1 MYRRPSQILLFACL
15 LLAAMSH
22 AHLRAGP
29 RAEDDD
35 DRKAG
40 ADADLPTGMHITP
53 AAARGAIFSAL
64 RPGLPAQSNLTV
76 GYAVSTAISPDGNT
90 LLILTSGYNIIYDPQ
105 GRAIPATSTEYVFV
119 FDISSNPPRQV
130 QVLQVARA
138 FDGLAWNPNGNEFY
152 VSGGEEDSLHIFARS
167 TAGSPSRGT
176 APATAPGKA
185 LGTEI
190 WREDTPPVSLKHRAG
205 LGLAVRPEV
214 SGLAVNASG
223 TALIAANYENDS
235 ISIIDLKS
243 RAPFAEL
250 DLRPGSPHASP
261 GDASQA
267 AASPAA
273 ASQKT
278 VAGGEYPFW
287 IAVQGDQKAYISS
300 VRDREIVVVNLSGLS
315 LNPAPASDSARA
327 TSPEVSPAPPKIL
340 ARIPVR
346 GSPNKLILNRAG
358 TRLYVACDNSDS
370 VAIIDTASDK
380 LLTQFSVTAPK
391 AVFANPRG
399 FKGSNPNSLALSP
412 DERTL
417 YVTDGGTNALAVIRL
432 DHDSGRIAG
441 LIPTGWYPNSVS
453 VSRDGTRLYIV
464 NGKSPAGPNPGHCRS
479 IPACRAQNQYILQLT
494 RAGFLTLPVPRAAE
508 LASLTAQVA
517 RNDHFRAVG
526 NRDALVTQFLHSRIH
541 HIIYVIKENRTYDQ
555 VLGDLER
562 GNGDPA
568 LAELPQ
574 ALSPNHHQFARQFV
588 TLDNFFASGDV
599 SGDGWN
605 WSTAARATDSL
616 EKTVPIQYAGHGLDY
631 TYEGG
636 DRNINTGI
644 ASVAARREANPVTPA
659 DDRLLPGTANVSAPD
674 PPTDAQGDDND
685 NDAGAG
691 YLWDGALRAKLSVR
705 NYGCFLDLVRYRLPA
720 RDPSFLAP
728 VRDPRATN
736 TRVAYPTR
744 PELDPLT
751 DAYYRGFDQALPDY
765 WRFKEWEREFD
776 GYVRDHNL
784 PALEF
789 VRLAHDHF
797 GDFGRAIDGV
807 NTVQTEMADN
817 DYALGLLLEKIA
829 ASPYKDDT
837 LVFVVED
844 DAQDGPDHVDAHRTV
859 ALVAGP
865 YVRQHALVSERYTT
879 VHMLRTI
886 EDLLGIEPLGLDD
899 SSVEPMTKI
908 FENKLTPWTYTAMV
922 PAALRSTQLPVS
934 AAQPAAAA
942 APAAI
947 GSANAGRDATYWESE
962 TRGMDFSAED
972 RLDVPRFN
980 QILWTGLMGDATPYP
995 AKRDARNLRRHRQR
1009 LLARIGAAIPR

>member
-1 MYRRPSQILLFACL
+1 MYLRTSQILLFACL
-15 LLAAMSH
+15 LLAATSH
-22 AHLRAGP
+22 DHLRAGP
-29 RAEDDD
+29 RPEDDD

-40 ADADLPTGMHITP
+40 TDADLPTGMHITP

-64 RPGLPAQSNLTV
+64 RPGLPAQSNFTV
-76 GYAVSTAISPDGNT
+76 GDAVSTAISPDGNT

-105 GRAIPATSTEYVFV
+105 GRAIPAASTEYVFV
-119 FDISSNPPRQV
+119 FDISGSSPRQV
-130 QVLQVARA
+130 QALQVARA

-152 VSGGEEDSLHIFARS
+152 VSGGEEDSVHIFARN

-176 APATAPGKA
+176 APAPTLGKAKA
-185 LGTEI
+185 LGTET
-190 WREDTPPVSLKHRAG
+190 WREDTKPVSLKHRAG
-205 LGLAVRPEV
+205 LGLAVKPEV

-243 RAPFAEL
+243 RAPLAEL
-250 DLRPGSPHASP
+250 DLRPDSPHASP
-261 GDASQA
+261 SDASQA
-267 AASPAA
+267 AASQKAP
-273 ASQKT
+273 SQKSM
-278 VAGGEYPFW
+278 AGGEYPFW
-287 IAVQGDQKAYISS
+287 IAVEGDQKAYISS
-300 VRDREIVVVNLSGLS
+300 VRDREIVVVALGAAP

-327 TSPEVSPAPPKIL
+327 ASPEVSPASPKIL

-346 GSPNKLILNRAG
+346 GSPNKMILNRAG

-380 LLTQFSVTAPK
+380 LLTQFPVTAPK
-391 AVFANPRG
+391 AVFSNPRG
-399 FKGSNPNSLALSP
+399 FKGSNPNSLALAP

-432 DHDSGRIAG
+432 DHDSGSIAG
-441 LIPTGWYPNSVS
+441 LIPTGWYPNSVT
-453 VSRDGTRLYIV
+453 VSRDGARLYIV
-464 NGKSPAGPNPGHCRS
+464 NGKSPAGPNPGHCSS

-562 GNGDPA
+562 GNGDPK

-588 TLDNFFASGDV
+588 TLDNFYASGDV

-616 EKTVPIQYAGHGLDY
+616 EKTLPIQYAGHGLDY

-644 ASVAARREANPVTPA
+644 ASAAARREANPATPA

-674 PPTDAQGDDND
+674 PPADAQGDDDD

-751 DAYYRGFDQALPDY
+751 DPYYRGFDQALPDY
-765 WRFKEWEREFD
+765 WRFKEWEHEFD

-789 VRLAHDHF
+789 VRLSHDHF

-807 NTVQTEMADN
+807 NTVQSEMADN

-908 FENKLTPWTYTAMV
+908 FENKLAPWTYTAIL

-942 APAAI
+942 
-947 GSANAGRDATYWESE
+947 SDSLGRDAAYWESE

-980 QILWTGLMGDATPYP
+980 QILWTGLMGDAAPYP
-995 AKRDARNLRRHRQR
+995 AKRDARNLRRHRR
-1009 LLARIGAAIPR
+1009 HLLARTGAAIPR